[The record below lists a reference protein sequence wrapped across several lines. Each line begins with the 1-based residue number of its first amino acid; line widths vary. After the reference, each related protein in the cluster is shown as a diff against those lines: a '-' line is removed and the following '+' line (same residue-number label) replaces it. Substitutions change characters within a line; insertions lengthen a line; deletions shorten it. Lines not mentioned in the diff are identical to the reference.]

1 MNIST
6 ELKVTPIDEDSSKRR
21 QILDG
26 ARRIFME
33 FGFDAASMG
42 EIAKSSGVSKGTLYV
57 YFADK
62 CALFE
67 AIVGEIARVHGHI
80 GADLDLD
87 DHDVPGALRRFGMAY
102 MELLCRPEGGSA
114 VRTIMAI
121 AERMPE
127 IGRRYYSTIIAGS
140 INRLAQYLAAQSKSG
155 IVAID
160 DHELAAEQFLKSCQ
174 ATLFLPF
181 VFQAVPSPSQERIAY
196 VIDSAVRM
204 FMAAYGGAAKR

>member
-1 MNIST
+1 MT
-6 ELKVTPIDEDSSKRR
+6 TPVALKVPVIDEDSSKRR

-26 ARRIFME
+26 ARRMFME

-42 EIAKSSGVSKGTLYV
+42 EIAKTAGVSKGTLYV

-62 CALFE
+62 CALFQ
-67 AIVGEIARVHGHI
+67 AIVEEIAQTHGRI
-80 GADLDLD
+80 GADIDLE
-87 DHDVPGALRRFGMAY
+87 DHDVPGSLRRFGMAY
-102 MELLCRPEGGSA
+102 MELLCRPDGGSA

-140 INRLAQYLAAQSKSG
+140 INRLAQYLAAQSKAG
-155 IVAID
+155 VVAID

-174 ATLFLPF
+174 ATLFLPM
-181 VFQAVPSPSQERIAY
+181 VFQTTPSPSRERIAY

-204 FMAAYGGAAKR
+204 FMAAYGAEPKR